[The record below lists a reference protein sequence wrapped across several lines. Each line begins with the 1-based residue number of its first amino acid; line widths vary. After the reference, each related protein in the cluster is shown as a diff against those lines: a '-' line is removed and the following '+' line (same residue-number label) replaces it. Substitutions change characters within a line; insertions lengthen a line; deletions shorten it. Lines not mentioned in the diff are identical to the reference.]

1 MKKILTFLSIIIIVF
16 LSLYVFFPE
25 ITIYTTFEHIKASHE
40 KWVALYHANPFKV
53 VSYFMLF
60 NAFMAMLPVPGI
72 TMISLLGGSIFGFIP
87 GVVYT
92 SLATAIGN
100 LGGFFIARYFL
111 HDYVYERYGDKLRI
125 FHADFQAEGIMALFS
140 FRLFPFIPSFVANLI
155 MGVSSLKWWS
165 FFWVSWLGRI
175 PMVLVYTWSGVQ
187 IAKIRSLEDIL
198 SPSIVVAFSLLAAL
212 PWILKSAVKYFK
224 HDRKDF

>member
-53 VSYFMLF
+53 VSYVMLF

-125 FHADFQAEGIMALFS
+125 
-140 FRLFPFIPSFVANLI
+140 FVANLI

-224 HDRKDF
+224 HDRKDS

>member
-1 MKKILTFLSIIIIVF
+1 MKKILTFLFIVLIVL
-16 LSLYVFFPE
+16 LSLYIFFPD
-25 ITIYTTFEHIKASHE
+25 ITIYTTLENIKASHD
-40 KWVALYHANPFKV
+40 KWVALYQENPFKI

-72 TMISLLGGSIFGFIP
+72 TMISLLGGSIFGFFP
-87 GVVYT
+87 GVIYT
-92 SLATAIGN
+92 SVATAIGN

-125 FHADFQAEGIMALFS
+125 FHADFQAEGTMALFS
-140 FRLFPFIPSFVANLI
+140 FRLFPFIPSFIANLI

-165 FFWVSWLGRI
+165 FFWVSWIGRI

-198 SPSIVVAFSLLAAL
+198 SPGIVVAFTLLAAL
-212 PWILKSAVKYFK
+212 PWVLKLVVKYFK
-224 HDRKDF
+224 HE